1 MAHPHQLS
9 AAGKRNYAGSPLAQ
23 RNDKLRRAAAVA
35 PVRAGDTGCDQFS
48 SSPRILTAGDYVAGG
63 AAVDK
68 QLDADREPHLLV
80 RDPLNDGE
88 FLPVAIYDVAIKQ
101 EGGLCEFDLHSG
113 SVLVKPD
120 TLIYF
125 K

>member
-35 PVRAGDTGCDQFS
+35 PVRAGDAGCDQFAS
-48 SSPRILTAGDYVAGG
+48 STRTLTAAEYLASGD
-63 AAVDK
+63 AVDK

-88 FLPVAIYDVAIKQ
+88 FLPVAIYDVAIEQ
-101 EGGLCEFDLHSG
+101 ERGLCEFDLHGG